1 MNSDTKETTEVSEI
15 EVSALNETMLVAQEK
30 KSSLSK
36 RGIDSKKNV
45 LVPFENLVEDGAA
58 KQVFAHVKSIF
69 AGNSIC
75 DRFWKW
81 GNDTGSKT
89 QWFPLTKQR
98 QMCYVHPVQ
107 QCEDWLWPW
116 SFTEA

>member
-75 DRFWKW
+75 DRF
-81 GNDTGSKT
+81 
-89 QWFPLTKQR
+89 
-98 QMCYVHPVQ
+98 
-107 QCEDWLWPW
+107 
-116 SFTEA
+116 